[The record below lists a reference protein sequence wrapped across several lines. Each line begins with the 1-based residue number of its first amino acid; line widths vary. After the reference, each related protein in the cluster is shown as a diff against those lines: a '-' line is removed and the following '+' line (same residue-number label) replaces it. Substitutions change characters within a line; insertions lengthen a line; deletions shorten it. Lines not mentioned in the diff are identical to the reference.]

1 GHDSTVH
8 SSSTPEEIALARAIV
23 PELKD
28 VESFLVLTIPDDSD
42 RPSERRY
49 IISSPEPRPD
59 IPIGRWTRS
68 LFALDVKE
76 KCRVLVKDSWRVL
89 LKDIKPEGELYDL
102 LHRGKVDNIPSCLL
116 AGDVGADIYHQTQT
130 HKVGNDMNYK
140 LTPHRHYRIVLGTI
154 GRKLEEFKCTREFV
168 NAMYAALKAHKA
180 AHDIG
185 ILHRDIS
192 PGNILIAC
200 DDELDHNDPHESH
213 QEKPPEHIWR
223 YILKYGKICQIC
235 WFVKFVKFGRSNF
248 KFPQIWL
255 KFLNFRQIFQKFPN
269 V

>member
-1 GHDSTVH
+1 
-8 SSSTPEEIALARAIV
+8 
-23 PELKD
+23 
-28 VESFLVLTIPDDSD
+28 
-42 RPSERRY
+42 Y

-59 IPIGRWTRS
+59 IPVGRWTRS

-102 LHRGKVDNIPSCLL
+102 LHWGKVDNIPSCLL

-168 NAMYAALKAHKA
+168 NAMYAALKGEMTIFLAVC
-180 AHDIG
+180 
-185 ILHRDIS
+185 LYIS

-200 DDELDHNDPHESH
+200 NDELDHNDPHESKI
-213 QEKPPEHIWR
+213 QGGLLINWDLSKVIDRDDEHSGSTARQQTRTGTWQFMAAELIECP
-223 YILKYGKICQIC
+223 KIRHTFIHDLESFFWVLMWIVVTQ
-235 WFVKFVKFGRSNF
+235 V
-248 KFPQIWL
+248 PTT
-255 KFLNFRQIFQKFPN
+255 
-269 V
+269 